1 MIEVRGLSYRYPGG
15 ERALE
20 GVSFAVR
27 KGEAFAVVGPNGS
40 GKTTL
45 LLSLMG
51 LLKFKGEIRILGHQ
65 LNGKG
70 LRELR
75 RKIGFV
81 FQDPDTQLFMPTVG
95 EDVAFGPQ
103 QFGYSGDEAKRMVK
117 EALRAV
123 RMEGY
128 EGRFTHRLSY
138 GEKKKIALATA
149 LVLSPE
155 ILIFDEPTSNLDPAS
170 RREFLDLIGGLNCT
184 RIFATHDMDMVRR
197 IADRV
202 LVLFEGR
209 KAAECDVESLFESPE
224 KLRKWRLA

>member
-1 MIEVRGLSYRYPGG
+1 
-15 ERALE
+15 
-20 GVSFAVR
+20 VSFGVR

-51 LLKFKGEIRILGHQ
+51 LLKFRGEIRIFSHQ

-75 RKIGFV
+75 KKIGFV
-81 FQDPDTQLFMPTVG
+81 FQDPDTRLFVPTVG
-95 EDVAFGPQ
+95 EDVAFGPRQ
-103 QFGYSGDEAKRMVK
+103 LGYSVEETKKMVK
-117 EALRAV
+117 EALMAV
-123 RMEGY
+123 GMEGY
-128 EGRFTHRLSY
+128 ERRFTHRLSY
-138 GEKKKIALATA
+138 RENKIALATA
-149 LVLSPE
+149 LVLKPE

-184 RIFATHDMDMVRR
+184 RIFTTHDMDMVRR
-197 IADRV
+197 IADKA

-209 KAAECDVESLFESPE
+209 KAAEFEVDSLLESPE
-224 KLRKWRLA
+224 RLKNGGSLR